1 MRNPEDT
8 KYVWDEKNFNI
19 IQNSIMKE
27 KRYFVEITIKDSETL
42 EPIRSITTG
51 SDWHESNFRTSAIS
65 GIPNPNMM
73 TEIHGCVDILCSIH
87 FGNDKQFKL

>member
-8 KYVWDEKNFNI
+8 KYVWDKENFNI
-19 IQNSIMKE
+19 IQKNISKE

-42 EPIRSITTG
+42 EPVRSITTG
-51 SDWHESNFRTSAIS
+51 SDWPESFFRTSAIYTL
-65 GIPNPNMM
+65 PHPNMM
-73 TEIHGCVDILCSIH
+73 REIQGCVVILCSIH

>member
-8 KYVWDEKNFNI
+8 KYAWDEENFKTIQKNI
-19 IQNSIMKE
+19 VKE

-42 EPIRSITTG
+42 ETVRSISTG
-51 SDWHESNFRTSAIS
+51 SDYPESFYS
-65 GIPNPNMM
+65 NPHTNLMK
-73 TEIHGCVDILCSIH
+73 EIHGCVDILCSIH